1 MIVLLRC
8 LSGTSSRRTRSTQ
21 YGPADGARVECLGFA
36 MPAWKLFDPSA
47 GTPVSAPY
55 GASVGGE
62 SAYVYSDAIVV
73 AVNSA
78 LLTGRPLLVRG
89 PPGSGKS
96 ALAQDVALRL
106 GWQYYEFV
114 FTSRTNPLEL
124 LYRSKATERVR
135 DSQVPELR
143 SESHYYEPGV
153 LWRAFEAAG
162 SGAVALLDDIDRA
175 SPDLDDPLLTTLRS
189 SSFSIEELELVVRAP
204 SHAKLLLVI
213 TSNEDRA
220 LATRFTRSCV
230 LLDLPPPSIEQLMEI
245 GRISGL
251 TEDDALAR
259 QVADYMFQATAHESI
274 PTNVSTFLDALKV
287 AVALGVKPGGPD
299 WDAVL
304 FHVREAWGLSLTDH
318 RADDRASLRAAGQQ
332 IAEDEEG
339 SDPSTPRETVNSGE
353 AGMRVFYSYS
363 HKDERLRARLETQL
377 SLLRRSGL
385 IEDWHDRKI
394 GAGEEWRDAI
404 LHELESADIVLLL
417 VSPDFLASDFI
428 YKHELQQAMVRHESG
443 SAQVIPIII
452 RPVEWHETPLGRLQA
467 LPQDGKAVTTWSNRD
482 LAWQQVGQGIREA
495 AAKLVALRAG
505 PGTR

>member
-1 MIVLLRC
+1 MTGHLARLTERYSFTRLPPTCRAKRSRWSADSTFPGARPRPRRPRSQSLCNDHSGTCSPKFHDDRGNLGLRCANLRDRPVVSWMIVLLRC

-96 ALAQDVALRL
+96 ALAQD
-106 GWQYYEFV
+106 

-318 RADDRASLRAAGQQ
+318 RADDRASP
-332 IAEDEEG
+332 E
-339 SDPSTPRETVNSGE
+339 
-353 AGMRVFYSYS
+353 
-363 HKDERLRARLETQL
+363 
-377 SLLRRSGL
+377 
-385 IEDWHDRKI
+385 
-394 GAGEEWRDAI
+394 
-404 LHELESADIVLLL
+404 
-417 VSPDFLASDFI
+417 
-428 YKHELQQAMVRHESG
+428 
-443 SAQVIPIII
+443 
-452 RPVEWHETPLGRLQA
+452 
-467 LPQDGKAVTTWSNRD
+467 
-482 LAWQQVGQGIREA
+482 QQVNRSRRTKKEA
-495 AAKLVALRAG
+495 IPQRHAKR
-505 PGTR
+505 